1 MKVVDRVALWRYRL
15 RLRHLQN
22 RYYRGT
28 AVDAGK
34 TAVDYL
40 AALDSAREIWLR
52 GTPMQIRTAVHLGSG
67 DHHLRGWVNVDILP
81 GSALPG
87 SSSVLA
93 DFTAPLP
100 FRTASVDLLHS
111 EDLLEHLD
119 EKSGKRFLA
128 ECHRVLR
135 PRGVM
140 RLLTPDLRAL
150 IERVYLQRE
159 PRHLAWCDTHL
170 SATGPCEALNMH
182 LRMNGDHRFV
192 YDEEHLSET
201 LTAIGFR
208 VRRVRYNWSTV
219 RELRYLDLRDFGLNL
234 FLEAVKADA

>member
-1 MKVVDRVALWRYRL
+1 MNVVDRVALWRHRL

-28 AVDAGK
+28 AADAGK

-40 AALDSAREIWLR
+40 ATLDSAREIWLR
-52 GTPMQIRTAVHLGSG
+52 GTARASRKRTALHLGSG
-67 DHHLRGWVNVDILP
+67 DHRLRGWINVDILP
-81 GSALPG
+81 GSAD
-87 SSSVLA
+87 VLA
-93 DFTAPLP
+93 DFTASLP
-100 FRTASVDLLHS
+100 FRSGSVELLHS

-119 EKSGKRFLA
+119 ETSGKRFLA

-150 IERVYLQRE
+150 VERVYLQRE
-159 PRHLAWCDTHL
+159 PRHLAWCDAHL
-170 SATGPCEALNMH
+170 SAAGPCEALNMH

-192 YDEEHLSET
+192 YDEEHLTET

-208 VRRVRYNWSTV
+208 VRRVRHNWSTV